1 MSQSWRGVGDAAYT
15 RGQVMSVSDKPRLAD
30 RQPFFVMG
38 CPG

>member
-1 MSQSWRGVGDAAYT
+1 VAGRRGGGIDS
-15 RGQVMSVSDKPRLAD
+15 GQVMSVSDKPRLAD